1 MKIAAKRKV
10 TLTVEV
16 KDEAGNVEGTFK
28 ATFRVPTLT
37 QFKGNLD
44 DTAML
49 DSFLE
54 SVSDLELVDENGQ
67 PYVGGSLVD
76 FVKSDLILS
85 AATAAA
91 LVQYRGAQ
99 FRKSG

>member
-37 QFKGNLD
+37 PFKGNLD

-54 SVSDLELVDENGQ
+54 SVSDLEFSYFSLIQKYFRQ
-67 PYVGGSLVD
+67 PLLLYML
-76 FVKSDLILS
+76 
-85 AATAAA
+85 
-91 LVQYRGAQ
+91 Q
-99 FRKSG
+99 